1 MMNQEKIEKS
11 EKIKKRIEYDI
22 ERETDYINELKKE
35 KKGFIETLQ
44 EVGLWTTV
52 GVVAQFI
59 FLFIMED
66 NRGLFNLISQL
77 VSLFK
82 YTWPILTIPALMASS
97 QMVSIYKISQEEKKS
112 ISKIKSL
119 KNNKAKIN
127 NAVQNL
133 KIEKINSNTNNI
145 TRTPIVQAPINN
157 KEINKTD
164 VKRR

>member
-1 MMNQEKIEKS
+1 MNQEKIEKS

-22 ERETDYINELKKE
+22 EHETDYINELKKE
-35 KKGFIETLQ
+35 KKGFIDVLQ

-52 GVVAQFI
+52 GVVAQFM
-59 FLFIMED
+59 FLFVMED
-66 NRGLFNLISQL
+66 NRGLFNLMSQL

-82 YTWPILTIPALMASS
+82 YSWPILTIPALMAGS
-97 QMVSIYKISQEEKKS
+97 QIVSIHKISQEEKKS
-112 ISKIKSL
+112 ISKIKAL
-119 KNNKAKIN
+119 KNNKAKIE
-127 NAVQNL
+127 NAVQSL

-164 VKRR
+164 VKKR

>member
-1 MMNQEKIEKS
+1 MNQEKLEKS

-35 KKGFIETLQ
+35 KKGFIDVLQ

-52 GVVAQFI
+52 GVVGQFI
-59 FLFIMED
+59 FLFIMAD
-66 NRGLFNLISQL
+66 NRGLFNIISQL
-77 VSLFK
+77 VSLSK

-97 QMVSIYKISQEEKKS
+97 QMVSIHKISQEEKKS
-112 ISKIKSL
+112 ISKIKAL
-119 KNNKAKIN
+119 KNNKAKIE
-127 NAVQNL
+127 NAVQSL